1 MTKEKALDDFHHKIE
16 HFMEQYEAINP
27 REESKYSYIK
37 VLNGGEFNVIITVQG
52 KLNFYQF
59 SPLFSICA
67 LNLKYTWLNIIKQ
80 SWMQIK

>member
-37 VLNGGEFNVIITVQG
+37 VFNGGEFNVTVTING
-52 KLNFYQF
+52 KSNSYLF
-59 SPLFSICA
+59 SPLFSICVPC
-67 LNLKYTWLNIIKQ
+67 NI
-80 SWMQIK
+80 SG

>member
-37 VLNGGEFNVIITVQG
+37 VFNGGEFNVTVTIKG
-52 KLNFYQF
+52 KSNSYLF
-59 SPLFSICA
+59 SPLFSICVPC
-67 LNLKYTWLNIIKQ
+67 NI
-80 SWMQIK
+80 SG

>member
-37 VLNGGEFNVIITVQG
+37 VFNGGEFNVTVTFKG
-52 KLNFYQF
+52 KSNSYLF
-59 SPLFSICA
+59 SPLFSICVPC
-67 LNLKYTWLNIIKQ
+67 NI
-80 SWMQIK
+80 SG